1 MPSRLVLWA
10 GIAALLIWIS
20 SLLLGS
26 NNPVAPTPRPPVAL
40 GPSFASTPSASARP
54 STVKPSST
62 AGHPTP
68 AATSHPTARPSTTPT
83 ATARPTP
90 APTPTS
96 TPTPTRTPAPTPTPT
111 PTPAPTPTPT
121 PTPAAL
127 PAFSH
132 VFTIVM
138 ENEESTSIT
147 GNSAAPYING
157 LANSYGL
164 ATQYYAVS
172 HPSLPNYL
180 ALTAGSTFG
189 INSDCT
195 TCWVNASNVA
205 DQIEAS
211 GRSWK
216 AYMEGMPSACFV
228 GDAYPYMQKHNP
240 WIYYNDIRTN
250 ATRCAAH
257 VVPFSQ
263 FGTDLSGGSVPNY
276 VWITPNMCND
286 MHDCSIATGDSW
298 LSQQVP
304 GILNSSAFRNGGVL
318 FITWDEG
325 STSAGCCT
333 DAAGGRVVTLVIS
346 PLGRTGFQSS
356 TPETHYSLL
365 RTIEDSWNLPRL
377 GGASCT
383 CTAQM
388 REYFR

>member
-1 MPSRLVLWA
+1 MPSRLVLWT

-20 SLLLGS
+20 SLPLGS
-26 NNPVAPTPRPPVAL
+26 NHPVAPAARPPVAL

-68 AATSHPTARPSTTPT
+68 AATSHPTARPSASPTVTARSTPAPT
-83 ATARPTP
+83 ATPTP
-90 APTPTS
+90 APTPV
-96 TPTPTRTPAPTPTPT
+96 PTPT

-189 INSDCT
+189 ITSDCT
-195 TCWVNASNVA
+195 TCWVGATNLA

-211 GRSWK
+211 GRRWK
-216 AYMEGMPSACFV
+216 AYLEGMPSACLV
-228 GDAYPYMQKHNP
+228 GGAYAYMQKHNP

-250 ATRCAAH
+250 AARCAAH
-257 VVPFSQ
+257 VVPFTQ
-263 FGTDLSGGSVPNY
+263 LGTDLAGGSVPNY

-286 MHDCSIATGDSW
+286 MHDCSIATGDTW
-298 LSQQVP
+298 LRNQVP
-304 GILNSSAFRNGGVL
+304 AILNSAAFRNGGCL
-318 FITWDEG
+318 FITSE
-325 STSAGCCT
+325 
-333 DAAGGRVVTLVIS
+333 
-346 PLGRTGFQSS
+346 
-356 TPETHYSLL
+356 
-365 RTIEDSWNLPRL
+365 
-377 GGASCT
+377 
-383 CTAQM
+383 
-388 REYFR
+388 